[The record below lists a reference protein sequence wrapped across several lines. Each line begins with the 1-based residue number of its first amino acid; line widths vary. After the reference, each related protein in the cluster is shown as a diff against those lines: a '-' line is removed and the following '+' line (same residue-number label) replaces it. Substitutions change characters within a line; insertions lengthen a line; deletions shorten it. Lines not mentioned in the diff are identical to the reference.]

1 MEWQTK
7 VKVRPLQ
14 DRFTYA
20 TRFNGQTGVQFMVYE
35 VDHGALGQFLE
46 LADGSQL
53 KSGQRAFTI
62 YHGFNRSVPADTQV
76 ELTVTLDE
84 NGILTLRV
92 GDFGISADTEEIVN
106 LFSVIADGGK

>member
-1 MEWQTK
+1 
-7 VKVRPLQ
+7 
-14 DRFTYA
+14 
-20 TRFNGQTGVQFMVYE
+20 MVYE

-46 LADGSQL
+46 LADGAQL

-84 NGILTLRV
+84 NGIPKKADDRFAIAKRILERAMAM
-92 GDFGISADTEEIVN
+92 GIPKQDV
-106 LFSVIADGGK
+106 SVVADGGK